1 MADSPPQQQQDLI
14 KKIVGLSIFILL
26 LVITF
31 FLIKPF
37 LTAILTAMVF
47 AYMLRPIY
55 IKINKKIGNSN
66 VTAGIISVLLIIVFA
81 VFLWFA
87 VQVTIKEVI
96 GFYTYSQTHDL
107 AAPLKSFLSQIS
119 SNQDFV
125 DQAGKMIDGGIEK
138 IATYLVTEIN
148 NIIANIP
155 GLFLQFF
162 VLFFVMFFFLRD
174 ADTIIDYLKNL
185 LPFKENV
192 REKFFI
198 RFRSIT
204 NGVIYGVVL
213 IGIIQGVSTG
223 IGLWI
228 FGVPQAFLLTLVAA
242 IAAVLPFLGAWVVWV
257 PVAITMI
264 IQGNVTNGI
273 ILLVYGI
280 IVVSFIDNLL
290 RPDIIGK
297 KTEVNFIVVLL
308 GMLGGIEIFGLIGF
322 IIGPLIIDYLVIFIE
337 FYRTQQL
344 KDMI

>member
-1 MADSPPQQQQDLI
+1 MADSPPQQQDFI

-26 LVITF
+26 LIITF

-37 LTAILTAMVF
+37 MTAILTAVVF
-47 AYMLRPIY
+47 AYMLRPIHVL
-55 IKINKKIGNSN
+55 INKKIKNSN
-66 VTAGIISVLLIIVFA
+66 ITAGIISVLLIILFA

-107 AAPLKSFLSQIS
+107 AAPLKSFLSQVS
-119 SNQDFV
+119 ANSDFV
-125 DQAGKMIDGGIEK
+125 DQSGKMIDKGIEK
-138 IATYLVTEIN
+138 VATYLITEIN
-148 NIIANIP
+148 NIIANLP
-155 GLFLQFF
+155 ALFLQFF
-162 VLFFVMFFFLRD
+162 VLFFVIFFFLRD
-174 ADTIIDYLKNL
+174 ADNIIEYLKNL
-185 LPFKENV
+185 LPFKESV
-192 REKFFI
+192 RDKFFI

-213 IGIIQGVSTG
+213 IGIIQGISTG
-223 IGLWI
+223 VGLWI
-228 FGVPQAFLLTLVAA
+228 FGVPQAFLLTILATIAA
-242 IAAVLPFLGAWVVWV
+242 ILPFLGAWIVWV

-273 ILLVYGI
+273 ILLTYGL
-280 IVVSFIDNLL
+280 IVVSLIDNML
-290 RPDIIGK
+290 RPYIIGK
-297 KTEVNFIVVLL
+297 KTDVNFVIVLL
-308 GMLGGIEIFGLIGF
+308 GMLGGIELFGIIGF